1 MCMHAC
7 MHAVCSAS
15 IAAPNAARFRAAI
28 GQHTLASYHSMAQW
42 AAVRQVSS
50 NVYWRKPY
58 QQADA
63 ALVVRAGLCNVAVLA
78 RVPPASILMRVRI
91 AAALPWVRALD
102 GAWLDLHV
110 RSTGQ
115 HAHGVLICRFRN
127 PERLKLCRQPATPV
141 LCPGWEVS
149 VLCMLHVIYSKD
161 VLWLLM
167 PVFGVKPACPPKLPW
182 CSNFACMELVPNML
196 QCWPVRGRLS
206 KGRVWYAAAARHT
219 APLLQECLSCMNF
232 HLQSC
237 SRFPKAS
244 EPPCKVLVDQRH
256 HTPPTLPNDL
266 HAPSEDVQEGC
277 AIGQVGNI

>member
-1 MCMHAC
+1 MEITRHAELLC
-7 MHAVCSAS
+7 GAGKA
-15 IAAPNAARFRAAI
+15 
-28 GQHTLASYHSMAQW
+28 
-42 AAVRQVSS
+42 
-50 NVYWRKPY
+50 Y

-78 RVPPASILMRVRI
+78 RVPPASIFMRVRI

-182 CSNFACMELVPNML
+182 CSNFACMELFPICCNAGQFEGDFPKDVSGML
-196 QCWPVRGRLS
+196 QQLGT
-206 KGRVWYAAAARHT
+206 RHLCCRS
-219 APLLQECLSCMNF
+219 A
-232 HLQSC
+232 
-237 SRFPKAS
+237 
-244 EPPCKVLVDQRH
+244 
-256 HTPPTLPNDL
+256 
-266 HAPSEDVQEGC
+266 
-277 AIGQVGNI
+277 